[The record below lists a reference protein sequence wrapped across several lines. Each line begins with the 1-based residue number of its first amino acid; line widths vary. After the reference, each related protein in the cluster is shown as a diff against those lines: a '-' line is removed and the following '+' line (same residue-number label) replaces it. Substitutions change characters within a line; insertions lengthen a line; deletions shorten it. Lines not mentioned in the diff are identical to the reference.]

1 MQYNRS
7 PWSPVQAF
15 VTVHMQDTMAEDH
28 GSSVSSASGRD
39 LKTGPSQGA
48 FKAVSRAHAPGER
61 QCRWCESPSP
71 APPQNVSF
79 QLKPFNFISV
89 I

>member
-1 MQYNRS
+1 
-7 PWSPVQAF
+7 
-15 VTVHMQDTMAEDH
+15 MAEDH
-28 GSSVSSASGRD
+28 GSPVSSAAGRD

-48 FKAVSRAHAPGER
+48 FKAVSWAHAPRER
-61 QCRWCESPSP
+61 QRRWRESPSP
-71 APPQNVSF
+71 APPQDLSF